1 VLNQCRPSRASRRV
15 AAAAAGV
22 WLDRLLGEPP
32 DPVHPLRG
40 FGALMAIV
48 ENSAYR
54 DTRAAGTC
62 YTASGVVSGALF
74 GALGGS
80 GTASVAAASYLAC
93 GGRALA
99 DAAAAVGHAL
109 ACHDLVEARARAGS
123 LVGRDVADLDEPALA
138 RAAVESVAENTV
150 DAVIAPLCFA
160 AAAGAPGVLA
170 YRAAN
175 TLDALVGYRNP
186 RYERFGWASAR
197 LDDLANL
204 LPSRLTALLVALVRP
219 WKAPDVV
226 RVVVRDAPGHPS
238 PNAGVAE
245 AAFAAALGLRLGGTN
260 TYGGVADERP
270 EIGDGRR
277 ATADDVDRAVR
288 LSYDVG
294 DAAVVLAL
302 LLAVLLLLLAA
313 DRRGRRGRRVRCA
326 GHPDRAPA
334 AGPPDR

>member
-1 VLNQCRPSRASRRV
+1 MLNRRRRSRASRRV

-32 DPVHPLRG
+32 DAFHPLRG
-40 FGALMAIV
+40 FGALMALV
-48 ENSAYR
+48 EDRTYR
-54 DTRAAGTC
+54 DTRAAGAC
-62 YTASGVVSGALF
+62 YAASGIVSGALF
-74 GALGGS
+74 GVLAGS
-80 GTASVAAASYLAC
+80 GAAAVAAASYLAC
-93 GGRALA
+93 GARALA

-109 ACHDLVEARARAGS
+109 ARHELVEARAGARS
-123 LVGRDVADLDEPALA
+123 LVGRDVAGLDEPGVA

-150 DAVIAPLCFA
+150 DALIAPLCFA

-175 TLDALVGYRNP
+175 TLDALVGYRNH

-197 LDDLANL
+197 FDDLANF
-204 LPSRLTALLVALVRP
+204 LPARLTALLVALVRP
-219 WKAPDVV
+219 WRAPHVV
-226 RVVVRDAPGHPS
+226 RAVVRDAPNHPS

-277 ATADDVDRAVR
+277 AAAGDVDRAVR
-288 LSYDVG
+288 LSRDVG
-294 DAAVVLAL
+294 DAAMVLAVLLAL
-302 LLAVLLLLLAA
+302 LLA
-313 DRRGRRGRRVRCA
+313 
-326 GHPDRAPA
+326 P
-334 AGPPDR
+334 AGPSDR